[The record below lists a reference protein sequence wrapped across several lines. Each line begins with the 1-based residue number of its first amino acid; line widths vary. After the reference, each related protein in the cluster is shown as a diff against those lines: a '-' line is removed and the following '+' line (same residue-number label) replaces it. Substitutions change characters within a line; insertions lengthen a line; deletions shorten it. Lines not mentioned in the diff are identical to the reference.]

1 LLDLSRITIKK
12 FFKKKFSF
20 GVYVTIYCWTIY
32 ILLFIDEEMIYDKN
46 AKPSLSSLLTSLV
59 PGDGTNLK
67 RISVSRENILEDS
80 IIHFKKHDYNCSY
93 QVRVRF
99 EGEPAIDAGGPRREY
114 FTMLLKSLVS
124 CKSSIRLFEGKE
136 GRLLPMKNTDALRG
150 QLFKIAGRMISTSIV
165 NGGPGFPCLSP
176 PVYEYLVQGFTEEL
190 VSNINKDDIFD
201 IDASQAIDKV
211 M

>member
-1 LLDLSRITIKK
+1 
-12 FFKKKFSF
+12 
-20 GVYVTIYCWTIY
+20 
-32 ILLFIDEEMIYDKN
+32 MIYDKN
-46 AKPSLSSLLTSLV
+46 AKPSLSSLLRSLV

-67 RISVSRENILEDS
+67 CISVSRENILGDS
-80 IIHFKKHDYNCSY
+80 IIHFEKHDYNCSY

-99 EGEPAIDAGGPRREY
+99 EGEPAIDAGGPRRGVFY
-114 FTMLLKSLVS
+114 QSMLLKSLVS
-124 CKSSIRLFEGKE
+124 CKSYIRLFEGKE

-176 PVYEYLVQGFTEEL
+176 PVYEYLVKGFTEEL
-190 VSNINKDDIFD
+190 VSVINKDDIFD